1 MLKDSKT
8 SAKKPKQY
16 LDEVYRSFGDICFG
30 RSLSKLPREPRDIY
44 NARATSKKSTASSNV
59 SQSSSTKLDEVW
71 VLLEKAKVE
80 EDESAELKFIRDFR
94 VHPNFSTVLALE
106 RQLEEIV
113 TFCTNPKEFSIF
125 CIDPTFNLFTE
136 NISLSVTTY
145 RNLKLEQK
153 ETGQPPVF
161 RGRLLLH
168 QKKDWK
174 TYSRFANCLITE
186 MPEIAALIACGT
198 DGEKAIIDGFKEMR
212 PMLYFLGAL
221 FVTKEILRNI

>member
-1 MLKDSKT
+1 M
-8 SAKKPKQY
+8 
-16 LDEVYRSFGDICFG
+16 
-30 RSLSKLPREPRDIY
+30 
-44 NARATSKKSTASSNV
+44 
-59 SQSSSTKLDEVW
+59 
-71 VLLEKAKVE
+71 
-80 EDESAELKFIRDFR
+80 KFIRDFR

-125 CIDPTFNLFTE
+125 CIDQTFNIFTE
-136 NISLSVTTY
+136 NISLTVTTY

-161 RGRLLLH
+161 IGPLLLH

-186 MPEIAALIACGT
+186 MPKIAALIACGT
-198 DGEKAIIDGFKEMR
+198 DGEKAVIDVFQR
-212 PMLYFLGAL
+212 NAPYAIFL
-221 FVTKEILRNI
+221 R